1 MKVIINA
8 VSAKMGGAVTYLMN
22 ILHYLPPP
30 ESGHQFEVFLPHET
44 AEKLKGLPQN
54 VHLRP
59 TQIGHARDWQRLWW
73 EQVTLRRLLRREQAD
88 VLFSTANFGMWRC
101 PVRQILLVR
110 IPLYFS
116 KPYLE
121 MFFPLHPLKD
131 QVPFRLRRWLCCQSV
146 RWADIV
152 MTPTHAMLDDLRR
165 FIEVDSRKALVN
177 HYGVAPLE
185 SSPSEAEGAN
195 AGSLPRNSSAVR
207 LIYVSLYSE
216 HKNLTTLLRAMPL
229 LNKNRTGK
237 FHLRTTVDPAWEGA
251 AWTVQHQD
259 DVALARQPDVAP
271 CVEFIGPLNKEQT
284 HRLYKEGDIF
294 VFPPLCESFG
304 HPMVEAMVHGL
315 PIVAS
320 DTPVNR
326 EICGKAAV
334 YFSPLNPDDLARQT
348 CLLAADASLRQ
359 QLSARGQEQARTRFR
374 WDTHVR
380 RILEVV
386 SLLGTP
392 SAGGGRIAGRGAD
405 TLKERIAHHNG

>member
-1 MKVIINA
+1 MKIIINA

-22 ILHYLPPP
+22 ILHYLPAP
-30 ESGHQFEVFLPHET
+30 ESGHQFDVFLPRET

-54 VHLRP
+54 IHLHP

-73 EQVTLRRLLRREQAD
+73 EQVTLRRFLRREHAD
-88 VLFSTANFGMWRC
+88 ALFSTANFGMWRC

-116 KPYLE
+116 RPYLE
-121 MFFPLHPLKD
+121 MFFPRHPLKA
-131 QVPFRLRRWLCCQSV
+131 QVLFRLRRWLCCQSV
-146 RWADIV
+146 RWADVV
-152 MTPTHAMLDDLRR
+152 MTPTQAMLDDLRR
-165 FIEVDSRKALVN
+165 FVEVDSWKALVN

-185 SSPSEAEGAN
+185 PSPTEAERVNTG
-195 AGSLPRNSSAVR
+195 GLLRNSSVVR

-216 HKNLTTLLRAMPL
+216 HKNLTTLLKAMPL

-237 FHLRTTVDPAWEGA
+237 FLLKTTVDPAWEGA

-259 DVALARQPDVAP
+259 DLALARRPDVAP
-271 CVEFIGPLNKEQT
+271 CVEFFGPLNKEQT

-326 EICGKAAV
+326 EICGEAAV
-334 YFSPLNPDDLARQT
+334 YFSPLDPEDLARQIR
-348 CLLAADASLRQ
+348 LLAADASLRQ
-359 QLSARGQEQARTRFR
+359 QLSARGQEQARTQFR
-374 WDTHVR
+374 WDAHVR
-380 RILEVV
+380 RIPDVV
-386 SLLGTP
+386 FVLGK
-392 SAGGGRIAGRGAD
+392 SSVRGGGLLVGG
-405 TLKERIAHHNG
+405 